1 MNDYDPYSLYTSIIK
16 RVEITGEIEK
26 DILFIEK
33 YNFVIKGIKYVTRNE
48 LINIFNLIVSLERL
62 LKREHAKYEEKLKII
77 EKRINKLNQCKIN
90 EQIKEKLNNI
100 LLFYQSKV
108 IMRKITE

>member
-1 MNDYDPYSLYTSIIK
+1 MVNGI
-16 RVEITGEIEK
+16 RGIT
-26 DILFIEK
+26 
-33 YNFVIKGIKYVTRNE
+33 NR
-48 LINIFNLIVSLERL
+48 
-62 LKREHAKYEEKLKII
+62 I